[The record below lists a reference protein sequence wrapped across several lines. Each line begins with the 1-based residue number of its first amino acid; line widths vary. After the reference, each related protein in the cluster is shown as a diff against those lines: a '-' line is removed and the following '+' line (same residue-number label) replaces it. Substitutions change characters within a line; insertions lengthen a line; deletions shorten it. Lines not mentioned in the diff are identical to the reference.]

1 MVDDDYMLE
10 ILESAAPPLPSAD
23 VALEELRPRI
33 RRARR
38 RRAAM
43 RGSAALVVLVVL
55 GGLVSQTTSSQPSRE
70 LRVGETGTTAVIESS
85 TTSVAPS
92 TTVARSAGDG
102 ATPAGVGTP
111 DVDGD
116 APVRG
121 HPARARVRV
130 APRRSAPRA
139 RTRPRR
145 IRPRIR
151 RRRTAPQAAG
161 RPRRPKPRRA
171 RLRAAAQQPGAPH
184 VTTFESQ
191 AGTVEVVY
199 TDTSMNIE
207 SVSPLPGW
215 SVGTTEAGDAAIQVT
230 FESESGEAAAV
241 DVEVHLDDGVPVV
254 GADSTKRSTKSLGG
268 AADPT
273 DLVARRADANR
284 AADPKTSSPRSSRQ
298 DRGARLELSS
308 RHAAVC
314 VRLRTHD

>member
-1 MVDDDYMLE
+1 MVDDDYTLE

-70 LRVGETGTTAVIESS
+70 LRVGETGTAAVIESS
-85 TTSVAPS
+85 TTSVSPS

-111 DVDGD
+111 DVDDD
-116 APVRG
+116 APVGASGSRSG
-121 HPARARVRV
+121 PSGPPPVGAESPNAATAHPAPDQAATNRPAGG
-130 APRRSAPRA
+130 RSS
-139 RTRPRR
+139 
-145 IRPRIR
+145 
-151 RRRTAPQAAG
+151 TAPQSATGAAAG
-161 RPRRPKPRRA
+161 GGT
-171 RLRAAAQQPGAPH
+171 AAGAPH

-254 GADSTKRSTKSLGG
+254 GATDETVDETLSG
-268 AADPT
+268 AADPP
-273 DLVARRADANR
+273 DLVGG
-284 AADPKTSSPRSSRQ
+284 S
-298 DRGARLELSS
+298 
-308 RHAAVC
+308 
-314 VRLRTHD
+314 